1 MDVGP
6 RQHRVVVNANSMASL
21 EGTNR
26 GNRDLYECK
35 MVVRLTATGVDGVE
49 VVVVVEEAGQG
60 MKMRSAWVA
69 SGRKV
74 NIGVD
79 RGGGEGGWCV
89 GEGREDCSYIFAKAV
104 KNVELGAQVV
114 CCREL
119 WFVVWSSCADGV
131 LLDFWFTRPG

>member
-49 VVVVVEEAGQG
+49 VVVVVVVVEEA
-60 MKMRSAWVA
+60 KMRSAWVA
-69 SGRKV
+69 SGKKV
-74 NIGVD
+74 NMGW
-79 RGGGEGGWCV
+79 RGEG
-89 GEGREDCSYIFAKAV
+89 
-104 KNVELGAQVV
+104 VV
-114 CCREL
+114 ISLFCQ
-119 WFVVWSSCADGV
+119 
-131 LLDFWFTRPG
+131 RP

>member
-49 VVVVVEEAGQG
+49 VVVVVVEEAGQ
-60 MKMRSAWVA
+60 KMRSAWVA

-74 NIGVD
+74 NMC
-79 RGGGEGGWCV
+79 GGGERRLFLYFAK
-89 GEGREDCSYIFAKAV
+89 GREKRWVGC
-104 KNVELGAQVV
+104 
-114 CCREL
+114 
-119 WFVVWSSCADGV
+119 SSCLLPGALVCGRRV
-131 LLDFWFTRPG
+131 LMELFWIFGLPGS

>member
-1 MDVGP
+1 MGP

-49 VVVVVEEAGQG
+49 VVEVVVGEEEEAAGQG
-60 MKMRSAWVA
+60 VKMRSAWVA

-74 NIGVD
+74 NMC
-79 RGGGEGGWCV
+79 GEG
-89 GEGREDCSYIFAKAV
+89 ERRLFLYFAKGREKRWVGC
-104 KNVELGAQVV
+104 
-114 CCREL
+114 
-119 WFVVWSSCADGV
+119 SSCLLPGALVCGRRV
-131 LLDFWFTRPG
+131 LMEFCWIFGLPGLRTRQ

>member
-49 VVVVVEEAGQG
+49 VVVVVVEGGRGAGQG
-60 MKMRSAWVA
+60 VKMRSAWVA
-69 SGRKV
+69 SGKKV
-74 NIGVD
+74 NMGW
-79 RGGGEGGWCV
+79 RGEG
-89 GEGREDCSYIFAKAV
+89 
-104 KNVELGAQVV
+104 VV
-114 CCREL
+114 ISLFCQ
-119 WFVVWSSCADGV
+119 
-131 LLDFWFTRPG
+131 RP